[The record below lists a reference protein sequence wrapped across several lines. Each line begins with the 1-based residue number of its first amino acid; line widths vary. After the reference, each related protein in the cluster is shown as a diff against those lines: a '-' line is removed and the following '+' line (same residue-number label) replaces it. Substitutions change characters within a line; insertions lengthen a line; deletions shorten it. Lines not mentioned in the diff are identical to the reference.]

1 MGQPEGAYIVTT
13 SPDAAVQ
20 QAPIVAGTPQTP
32 ARSPLREISRAFLRS
47 PASLT
52 AILFLL
58 LLLFLAVGAQFVVPF
73 DPVAQNLGDRFA
85 GPSLTHLLGTDEF
98 GRDVLSRM
106 MTASRIALLAPL
118 IAIVTAAVL
127 GLPIAL
133 LAALRRGLVDAT
145 AGRLADAVMS
155 LPALALSMAIIA
167 ILGPGLV
174 NSMIAVGIAFAPS
187 LFRVVR
193 GAALATSRETFME
206 SAESIGCSTNRMLW
220 VHLLPNVAAPLL
232 VQVTTLMGV
241 ALLAEASLSFI
252 GLGVQP
258 PDTSWGSMLSA
269 AYQNQFRDPFG
280 AVAPGTALA
289 LTVLAFNVL
298 GDTLR
303 DVITTGRHS

>member
-1 MGQPEGAYIVTT
+1 MTT
-13 SPDAAVQ
+13 IAA
-20 QAPIVAGTPQTP
+20 ATSTVAAP
-32 ARSPLREISRAFLRS
+32 ARSPLREIGRAFLRS
-47 PASLT
+47 PASLA
-52 AILFLL
+52 AIAFLL
-58 LLLFLAVGAQFVVPF
+58 LLLFLAVAAPLVMPYDPAAQS
-73 DPVAQNLGDRFA
+73 LGDKLA
-85 GPSLTHLLGTDEF
+85 GPSTHHLLGTDQF

-106 MTASRIALLAPL
+106 MSASRIALLAPA
-118 IAIVTAAVL
+118 IAIVTAVIV
-127 GLPIAL
+127 GVPIAL
-133 LAALRRGLVDAT
+133 LAGLRRGVIDAV

-174 NSMIAVGIAFAPS
+174 NSMIAVGIASAPS

-206 SAESIGCSTNRMLW
+206 SAESIGCRTRRIIW

-232 VQVTTLMGV
+232 VQATILMGI

-258 PDTSWGSMLSA
+258 PDTSWGSMLA
-269 AYQNQFRDPFG
+269 DAYQNQYDAPFA
-280 AVAPGTALA
+280 AVAPGIALA
-289 LTVLAFNVL
+289 LTVLSFNVL

-303 DVITTGRHS
+303 DVITAGRHAS

>member
-1 MGQPEGAYIVTT
+1 MTDTAVR
-13 SPDAAVQ
+13 PDPIAAA
-20 QAPIVAGTPQTP
+20 QAP
-32 ARSPLREISRAFLRS
+32 ARSPLREIAHAFLSS
-47 PASLT
+47 PASV
-52 AILFLL
+52 AAGLFLL
-58 LLLFLAVGAQFVVPF
+58 LMLFVAVGAEFIVPY
-73 DPVAQNLGDRFA
+73 DPVVQNLGNRFA
-85 GPSLTHLLGTDEF
+85 GPSLAHLLGTDEF

-118 IAIVTAAVL
+118 IAITTAAVL
-127 GLPIAL
+127 SVPIAL
-133 LAALRRGLVDAT
+133 LAGLRRGLVDAA
-145 AGRLADAVMS
+145 AGRLADALMS

-167 ILGPGLV
+167 MLGPGLV

-193 GAALATSRETFME
+193 GAALAVSRETFME
-206 SAESIGCSTNRMLW
+206 SAESIGCSTSRMLW

-232 VQVTTLMGV
+232 VQATILMGV

-280 AVAPGTALA
+280 GVAPGVALA